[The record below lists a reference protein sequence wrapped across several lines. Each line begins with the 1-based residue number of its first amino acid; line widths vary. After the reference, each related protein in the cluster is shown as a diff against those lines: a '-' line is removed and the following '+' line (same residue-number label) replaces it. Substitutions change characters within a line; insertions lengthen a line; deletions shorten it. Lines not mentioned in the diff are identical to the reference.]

1 MRAFQ
6 FSAFQCSAA
15 LVIARRLAVCG
26 AVAVSLSA
34 CGAGDVQLNGKVFDA
49 IGGLVGSGGA
59 NESAKIAA
67 RPGLVVPPGLDNL
80 PQPGSAAVPDG
91 DLAQIQDHDRKKV
104 VDKSALEAKQREYCK
119 VNYEQAKQRGDQNAD
134 AATGPLGSCRP
145 SALGL
150 VKAMNSGE

>member
-6 FSAFQCSAA
+6 
-15 LVIARRLAVCG
+15 LPVGLLIARRLAVAS
-26 AVAVSLSA
+26 AVGLLLSA

-59 NESAKIAA
+59 NESAKVPA

-91 DLAQIQDHDRKKV
+91 DLAQITDHDRKKV

-134 AATGPLGSCRP
+134 AAAGPLGPCRQ

-150 VKAMNSGE
+150 IKSMNSGE